1 MGNRQTGTPNVPATS
16 INVVTAPLKQSSL
29 RLPLSED
36 VQKQASLLSI
46 TMQHTIHLY
55 CVMFDIK
62 DSCLNHK
69 STTSAE
75 TAKLLRPDWTGDA
88 AKKARKVA
96 HATMMCIIHLRAV
109 QTYAQTLIPH
119 RCDTAERLKNMWLQ
133 LVQGICCVTAAC

>member
-1 MGNRQTGTPNVPATS
+1 MHAKNVALRFQPATSGQRPKTGTPNVPAMS

-36 VQKQASLLSI
+36 VQEQASLLSI

-75 TAKLLRPDWTGDA
+75 TA
-88 AKKARKVA
+88 
-96 HATMMCIIHLRAV
+96 
-109 QTYAQTLIPH
+109 
-119 RCDTAERLKNMWLQ
+119 
-133 LVQGICCVTAAC
+133 